1 MCYLVCGM
9 VHIKESLLLIRKS
22 SAFTNDSGLPLSLS
36 EWSFT
41 ICPTPNLLSAS
52 LNKTFPSFL
61 PSCYTIWL
69 LWKGMLTF
77 LLCLLIQDRTLVFR
91 DFCKTSEGVLI
102 CTVSLFLVVLN
113 YQNMSKTSILFKHL
127 L

>member
-1 MCYLVCGM
+1 M

-22 SAFTNDSGLPLSLS
+22 SAFTNDSRLPLSLS

-61 PSCYTIWL
+61 LHNLAVMEGHVDIS
-69 LWKGMLTF
+69 
-77 LLCLLIQDRTLVFR
+77 LVFAYSGQNAGFQR
-91 DFCKTSEGVLI
+91 
-102 CTVSLFLVVLN
+102 FL
-113 YQNMSKTSILFKHL
+113 QDI
-127 L
+127 